1 MMDQLKFFCILLL
14 SAVAVPSFANNIEWK
29 QHYYSHYAK
38 AEPLES
44 VLKGLMHGEGISV
57 SVSDKANVK
66 ISVNIKSLPPK
77 EVLEQLVGTYQFVW
91 YFYGQVLYV
100 SDMAEVQTA
109 TLKLIHILPKEFTR
123 TLKEM
128 GIYDEKFSWNFSDQS
143 GIIRFTGSKRLV
155 ELVMET
161 ATILDTDDPRPSRQF
176 VYSWYDK
183 KGGKHYSSTPP
194 NDLSIK
200 HKLYSLA
207 DGDVVSVS
215 KK

>member
-1 MMDQLKFFCILLL
+1 MDRLKFIYILVL
-14 SAVAVPSFANNIEWK
+14 SMLAMPSFADNIEWK
-29 QHYYSHYAK
+29 QLYYSHFAE

-44 VLKGLMHGEGISV
+44 VLKGLMHGEGVSV

-66 ISVNIKSLPPK
+66 VSLNIKNLPPK

-100 SDMAEVQTA
+100 SDMSEVQTA
-109 TLKLIHILPKEFTR
+109 TLKLIHILPKEFTD

-128 GIYDEKFSWNFSDQS
+128 GVYDEKFSWNFSDQS
-143 GIIRFTGSKRLV
+143 GVVRFTGPKRLV

-161 ATILDTDDPRPSRQF
+161 ATILDTDSVKPSNQF
-176 VYSWYDK
+176 VYIWNDK
-183 KGGKHYSSTPP
+183 KGRKHYSSKPP
-194 NDLSIK
+194 HDRSIK
-200 HKLYSLA
+200 HNLYSLA
-207 DGDVVSVS
+207 DGEIVPVS